1 MQIDLTQIFV
11 ALIGLIGLVLTGFVI
26 PLLKKKLSVE
36 DGKITQVQSDLLWT
50 LIDTGVKAAEML
62 YNSDEGQKKKAYV
75 LA

>member
-50 LIDTGVKAAEML
+50 LIDTGVKAAEMI